1 MILTAT
7 SRIEGIA
14 ILRHD
19 DLVTGEAIVGGNV
32 LEERH
37 RAPRRSARRPAPSRT
52 TSSPHSRPRLPALN
66 ASRERTGTQLDTRL
80 KGRTQRRAVNA
91 GERAHGGAHPS
102 KPGPTRRPYVT
113 EQQPR
118 ATKQYAAWATAP
130 SSPHF
135 RGAAS
140 RHRVQCPRTP
150 AHRAVLAS
158 STTYSPTAP
167 SPPRPPSATPPGL
180 ILTTTSGI
188 EGRRIL
194 LYHDLVIGEAIVG
207 AGRRATRFNRRHCD
221 TRNRSGNAPSRPAPS
236 RLPPGPSTTPT
247 TTESAPS
254 STAHQNAPGAPRSA
268 DRSPGRATATRTHRD
283 GHLQPGAECGAP
295 AYPPVPAE
303 CDGPGNRPGTHRVTR
318 PGRRA
323 ATQPETTAPENRRH
337 ATDGRATHPRPCRF
351 ASENSPLPV
360 APEGNPTAEKVA
372 PGGNKRACAAPNS
385 PCRTDRS
392 TPLVP
397 ATRIQPRSD
406 SLPPLLQ
413 RRRTGGLTHRSVRR
427 PSERGPRRGP
437 ATFGFWYSPRGINPA
452 RRRWR
457 TCSTNSGKPSATHSR
472 RIHERAI
479 LNSATARSRCSS

>member
-14 ILRHD
+14 ILRHH

-52 TSSPHSRPRLPALN
+52 TSSAHSRPRLPALN
-66 ASRERTGTQLDTRL
+66 ASRERTGTQPDTLL

-102 KPGPTRRPYVT
+102 KSGPTRRPYVT
-113 EQQPR
+113 EQHPR

-135 RGAAS
+135 QRAAS
-140 RHRVQCPRTP
+140 TRRVQCPRTP

-167 SPPRPPSATPPGL
+167 SPPRPPSATPPGM
-180 ILTTTSGI
+180 ILTMTSGI

-221 TRNRSGNAPSRPAPS
+221 TRNRSGNAPSRTAPS

-247 TTESAPS
+247 TTEFAPS
-254 STAHQNAPGAPRSA
+254 STAHQNAPGAPRLA

-283 GHLQPGAECGAP
+283 GHLQTGAECGAP
-295 AYPPVPAE
+295 ANPPVPAE
-303 CDGPGNRPGTHRVTR
+303 CNGPGNRPGRHRVTR

-323 ATQPETTAPENRRH
+323 ATQPERTAPENRRH
-337 ATDGRATHPRPCRF
+337 ATDGRA
-351 ASENSPLPV
+351 N
-360 APEGNPTAEKVA
+360 APETVSFPRARTHGCRLRRKGIRQPKKLRQAGT
-372 PGGNKRACAAPNS
+372 KRACAAPTNS
-385 PCRTDRS
+385 PCGTEKYASRCRQPD
-392 TPLVP
+392 P
-397 ATRIQPRSD
+397 ARIRQPRSA
-406 SLPPLLQ
+406 SSTTSN
-413 RRRTGGLTHRSVRR
+413 RRTDPPIGTPAIRARAT
-427 PSERGPRRGP
+427 PRTGRI
-437 ATFGFWYSPRGINPA
+437 RILVLPA
-452 RRRWR
+452 RNQPRAAPLAHLLDEQRE
-457 TCSTNSGKPSATHSR
+457 A
-472 RIHERAI
+472 ERHA
-479 LNSATARSRCSS
+479 LAKNPRAGHVELGHR